1 MKKIL
6 VPTDFSSTANT
17 ALRYAEA
24 LAQHWN
30 ASLDVIHIYNFEYLE
45 QNLSDRLRNALRE
58 EKMEA
63 AHRNFNEELKEM
75 GLENSDRIEPVLRE
89 GYAGEETVEYA
100 VDQEVDLIVMGTRK
114 EHNTL
119 EKIFGSVSTDV
130 VRRAESPVLVVPEG
144 ASFEKIE
151 HIGYATDFNLADA
164 NAFDE
169 LKQFAKDFGA
179 KLHLV
184 HVTEEGD
191 RDEMVSELSDKGW
204 FESTEQDVSFTML
217 RDDSV
222 IDGLDGFA
230 KEKDLDIMAMFIPHR
245 NFWERLFH
253 RSFTRRMVFHSDL
266 PLLILHE
273 QDK

>member
-24 LAQHWN
+24 LSKHWD
-30 ASLDVIHIYNFEYLE
+30 AALDAIHVYNFEYLE
-45 QNLSDRLRNALRE
+45 QNLSDRLRDSLRE

-75 GLENSDRIEPVLRE
+75 GLENSDRIEAVLRE
-89 GYAGEETVEYA
+89 GYAGEETVAYA
-100 VDQEVDLIVMGTRK
+100 LEQEVDLIVMGTRK

-130 VRRAESPVLVVPEG
+130 VRRAQSPVLVVPEG
-144 ASFEKIE
+144 ANFEEIE
-151 HIGYATDFNLADA
+151 NIGYATDFNLSDA
-164 NAFDE
+164 YAFDE
-169 LKQFAKDFGA
+169 LKQFAKDFNA

-184 HVTEEGD
+184 HVTDEGKE
-191 RDEMVSELSDKGW
+191 DEMVSELSDKGW

-217 RDDSV
+217 RSESV
-222 IDGLDGFA
+222 VDGLDGFA
-230 KEKDLDIMAMFIPHR
+230 KDKNLDIMAMFIPHR
-245 NFWERLFH
+245 SFWERIFH

-266 PLLILHE
+266 PLLIFHE